1 MVCVFATPHH
11 SQQNVALCFCSLA
24 VCVFAFPSKTT
35 HINHSLFCRS
45 PDSFGGHGAFDYVR
59 CVFPAFR
66 PHWALLTQGGL
77 RPVLQTGRVYYLEN
91 ESLIPERRPVI
102 LLLQGYAISFLI
114 TNFHMESMWRHKV
127 VDFIIKF
134 MEEVDSELRN
144 LKIKVNSRSRV
155 IVEEFMKEFI

>member
-1 MVCVFATPHH
+1 M
-11 SQQNVALCFCSLA
+11 
-24 VCVFAFPSKTT
+24 
-35 HINHSLFCRS
+35 
-45 PDSFGGHGAFDYVR
+45 
-59 CVFPAFR
+59 
-66 PHWALLTQGGL
+66 
-77 RPVLQTGRVYYLEN
+77 
-91 ESLIPERRPVI
+91 I